1 MSEIQPNPEE
11 MDNLKSAMDKV
22 AESVEPTVSTI
33 IKEDGGPAS
42 DQVLIRTTKAEKARW
57 KQAADT
63 LGIPMSQFFREVINA
78 RAEELIG
85 CTHPMNM
92 RRFYPW
98 AQFCNKCNTRLK

>member
-1 MSEIQPNPEE
+1 MSEMKPTPEP

-22 AESVEPTVSTI
+22 AETIEPTVSSI
-33 IKEDGGPAS
+33 IKEDDGPAS

-57 KQAADT
+57 KKAADT